1 MQNAPTLLNKKLV
14 VLVRQLMKHHFG
26 RKKLQI
32 SVLSGG
38 ITNFVYSVKSGKE
51 ELVVR
56 LGRNPDKIN
65 FFLKEQWA
73 VARALEKGIP
83 VPEILE
89 VGNSIIPMP
98 YMIMKKINGEEA
110 SDHLDRSLIINEM
123 GRYASIIHTIPTHDY
138 GHSFDW
144 SQNILSR
151 NINWKDY
158 LYDELQFEERMDFLK
173 SNRLLTTKTFGKLK
187 SLIHIIEQWKG
198 KPCLHH
204 GDLRLKNILVDK
216 KGKIVSIIDWENCVS
231 SIPPYWDISI
241 ALHDLSIDKQ
251 GYFLEG
257 YGLTGKMTL
266 KIAPA
271 LKVFNILN
279 YVPEMQKMLQQR
291 RKQKEKLEHYRA
303 RLGGALDMF
312 SL

>member
-1 MQNAPTLLNKKLV
+1 MRKNSKLSNRQLGR
-14 VLVRQLMKHHFG
+14 LVRQLMKHHFG
-26 RKKLQI
+26 NKTLEL
-32 SVLSGG
+32 SPLSGG
-38 ITNFVYSVKSGKE
+38 ITNFVFSAKSGKK

-56 LGRNPDKIN
+56 LGRNPEKIN
-65 FFLKEQWA
+65 AFLKEQWA
-73 VARALEKGIP
+73 VARAREKGIP

-98 YMIMKKINGEEA
+98 YMIMNKIAGEEA
-110 SDHLDRSLIINEM
+110 TDHLDRSYIITDL
-123 GRYASIIHTIPTHDY
+123 GRYAALIHTIPTHDY
-138 GHSFDW
+138 GHVFDW

-151 NINWKDY
+151 NVNWKDY
-158 LYDELQFEERMDFLK
+158 LYNELRFDERIAFLQRH
-173 SNRLLTTKTFGKLK
+173 RLLEKKKLGKLK
-187 SLIHIIEQWKG
+187 GIIQDMEQWKV

-204 GDLRLKNILVDK
+204 GDLRLKNVLVDK
-216 KGKIVSIIDWENCVS
+216 KGAIVSIIDWENCVS
-231 SIPPYWDISI
+231 SMPPYWDISI

-266 KIAPA
+266 EIAPA

-279 YVPEMQKMLQQR
+279 YVPEMERLRQQ
-291 RKQKEKLEHYRA
+291 KQKEKLEHYRA

>member
-1 MQNAPTLLNKKLV
+1 MQKLPNLSNKQLV
-14 VLVRQLMKHHFG
+14 ILVRQLMKHHFG
-26 RKKLQI
+26 KKKLE
-32 SVLSGG
+32 VTALSGG
-38 ITNFVYSVKSGKE
+38 ITNFVYGVKSGRD

-65 FFLKEQWA
+65 AFLKEQWA
-73 VARALEKGIP
+73 VAQAHAKGIP

-110 SDHLDRSLIINEM
+110 SDHLDRAYIISDM
-123 GRYASIIHTIPTHDY
+123 GRYAALIHTIPTHDY
-138 GHSFDW
+138 GHVFDW

-151 NINWKDY
+151 NVNWKNY
-158 LYDELQFEERMDFLK
+158 LYDELRFQERIDFLK
-173 SNRLLTTKTFGKLK
+173 KNKLLPPKTLGKLNA
-187 SLIHIIEQWKG
+187 LVYTLEQLKG

-204 GDLRLKNILVDK
+204 GDLRLKNVLVDK

-257 YGLTGKMTL
+257 YGLTGKETL

-279 YVPEMQKMLQQR
+279 YVPEIQRLLQQR

>member
-1 MQNAPTLLNKKLV
+1 MQKPPNLSNKQLV
-14 VLVRQLMKHHFG
+14 ILVRQLMKHHFG
-26 RKKLQI
+26 KKKLQ
-32 SVLSGG
+32 VTALSGG
-38 ITNFVYSVKSGKE
+38 ITNFVYGVKSGRD

-65 FFLKEQWA
+65 AFLKEQWA
-73 VARALEKGIP
+73 VAQAHQKGIP

-110 SDHLDRSLIINEM
+110 TDHLDRSYIINDM
-123 GRYASIIHTIPTHDY
+123 GGYAALIHTIPTHDF
-138 GHSFDW
+138 GHVFDW

-151 NINWKDY
+151 NVNWKNY
-158 LYDELQFEERMDFLK
+158 LYDELRFEERIDFLK
-173 SNRLLTTKTFGKLK
+173 KNKLLPSKTLGKLNA
-187 SLIHIIEQWKG
+187 LVHTLEQLKG

-204 GDLRLKNILVDK
+204 GDLRLKNILVDT

-257 YGLTGKMTL
+257 YGLTGKETL
-266 KIAPA
+266 RIAPA

-279 YVPEMQKMLQQR
+279 YVPEIQKLLLQR
-291 RKQKEKLEHYRA
+291 RKQKDKLEHYRA